1 MLVCCC
7 KDFDFMKSKEELL
20 FHLEEATGVLK
31 SPSLKKAYLQIDRK
45 DFVLPKY
52 EDEAYEDH
60 PLPIG
65 YGQTISQ
72 PTTVFFM
79 LELLSAK
86 LGDHILDVGSGSGW
100 TTALLGSI
108 VGKKGGVVGVD
119 IVSELVEYG
128 RNNLKKYKK
137 LNAKVIN
144 FRDLGNDRK
153 YDKILISADTE
164 KLPEMFMNM
173 LKIGGVIV
181 FPTSGVVTKITK
193 RMDKIEKEEYPGF
206 AFVPYLDN

>member
-1 MLVCCC
+1 
-7 KDFDFMKSKEELL
+7 MKSKEELL

-137 LNAKVIN
+137 LKELVSKSSNIDAGKYLKEIIEKQ
-144 FRDLGNDRK
+144 LGL
-153 YDKILISADTE
+153 YLIE
-164 KLPEMFMNM
+164 KLKNNKASQ
-173 LKIGGVIV
+173 L
-181 FPTSGVVTKITK
+181 
-193 RMDKIEKEEYPGF
+193 EKKLVLNYIKELSKE
-206 AFVPYLDN
+206 

>member
-1 MLVCCC
+1 
-7 KDFDFMKSKEELL
+7 MKSKEELL

-173 LKIGGVIV
+173 LKIG
-181 FPTSGVVTKITK
+181 
-193 RMDKIEKEEYPGF
+193 
-206 AFVPYLDN
+206 